1 METTIKDLILNDE
14 AIIETRPKTK
24 KAPRK
29 PAKYEI
35 VTVSG
40 PDFAVRKKGTKANY
54 LLVCIC
60 SKGQFYIR
68 NEATGETEQLDSSA
82 LTKFLNDVPKDS
94 LLDLS
99 DGSGNS
105 PFWITGL
112 DRTRDFA
119 ENFMSAVNDET
130 IRQYFCKNML
140 TFSGIEGY
148 VEHHRKARYRSPM
161 NTELHKVDFKR
172 AKTIFECAA
181 EIYPR
186 SDVKDGLA
194 ACLETGRSDGKIGSM
209 FQVLLRTYEQHNHYY
224 TWRNTKTVYDWLFDN
239 WGIEGVKQFI
249 RSYLETPV
257 AYMPENLESSPT
269 IQKTSFALSEFV
281 DYSFCEWCDLFPYKS
296 QMR

>member
-1 METTIKDLILNDE
+1 M
-14 AIIETRPKTK
+14 
-24 KAPRK
+24 
-29 PAKYEI
+29 
-35 VTVSG
+35 
-40 PDFAVRKKGTKANY
+40 
-54 LLVCIC
+54 
-60 SKGQFYIR
+60 
-68 NEATGETEQLDSSA
+68 DSSA

-105 PFWITGL
+105 PFWVTGL

-224 TWRNTKTVYDWLFDN
+224 TWRNTKTVYDWLL
-239 WGIEGVKQFI
+239 G
-249 RSYLETPV
+249 Y
-257 AYMPENLESSPT
+257 
-269 IQKTSFALSEFV
+269 
-281 DYSFCEWCDLFPYKS
+281 
-296 QMR
+296 